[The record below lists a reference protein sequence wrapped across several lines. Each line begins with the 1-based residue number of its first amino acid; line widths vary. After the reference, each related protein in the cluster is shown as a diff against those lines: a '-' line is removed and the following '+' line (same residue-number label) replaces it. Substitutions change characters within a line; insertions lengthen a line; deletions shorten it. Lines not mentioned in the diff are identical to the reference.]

1 MAETTT
7 PLQTPTT
14 GQIAKVTFASALGGF
29 IEYFQL
35 FIASIIGA
43 TVWPKIFFTGGI
55 ATTVGFSIAS
65 VGVAYVMRPVGG
77 FFFGRIGDRVGRK
90 NTLVLTL
97 ILMGIG
103 TFAIGFVPDYA
114 AIGLAA
120 PIILFV
126 CRGVYG
132 LGLGGEYGGGVS
144 WILEFAAKSKWRS
157 FWSVWA
163 APANIA
169 LAVAASSTAA
179 LEASMSTA
187 AFDST
192 GWRILFLLSG
202 VIIVI
207 AFVVRYR
214 LAESPLFKQ
223 IKDRNDVA
231 KRPASEAIRKYWKQ
245 IIALAIIGGSI
256 QGGVTTSLLT
266 PFSLSYLG
274 AQGLSPAFGASM
286 LSLSNAIGIIAFV
299 AGPWFSEK
307 LGRKL
312 HLLISII
319 WAIIGV
325 ALFLPLVGT
334 GLVSMIALAYI
345 IPEVQVGFNN
355 SAVQAISG
363 ETFPIRYR
371 YSGAGFSYQ
380 LGNGF
385 VAGMIVAFV
394 IPFLLKSF
402 GIKGTA
408 PYIVGILIVWQLIA
422 MACLLLLKETKK
434 ADLSL

>member
-1 MAETTT
+1 
-7 PLQTPTT
+7 
-14 GQIAKVTFASALGGF
+14 
-29 IEYFQL
+29 
-35 FIASIIGA
+35 
-43 TVWPKIFFTGGI
+43 
-55 ATTVGFSIAS
+55 
-65 VGVAYVMRPVGG
+65 
-77 FFFGRIGDRVGRK
+77 
-90 NTLVLTL
+90 
-97 ILMGIG
+97 
-103 TFAIGFVPDYA
+103 
-114 AIGLAA
+114 
-120 PIILFV
+120 
-126 CRGVYG
+126 
-132 LGLGGEYGGGVS
+132 
-144 WILEFAAKSKWRS
+144 
-157 FWSVWA
+157 
-163 APANIA
+163 
-169 LAVAASSTAA
+169 AASSTAA